1 MEPGDPAT
9 LGDEWLRLAA
19 HGSAPAAAR
28 RHVSEWLSAHDA
40 APEVVHDLAL
50 AVSELAA
57 NVVQH
62 SGTEWVFVRIDDAH
76 PGWWTLEVV
85 GGPRQLPDHLK
96 DPTQWT
102 VAAPDSR
109 RGGRGLGIVRSV
121 VDEVEVDE
129 RGDELAIRCR
139 RARVPDEEPTRRA

>member
-28 RHVSEWLSAHDA
+28 RHVSEWLSARHA
-40 APEVVHDLAL
+40 EPAVVHDLAL

-62 SGTEWVFVRIDDAH
+62 SGTAWVLVRVDDDD
-76 PGWWTLEVV
+76 PEWWTLEVV
-85 GGPRQLPDHLK
+85 GGPRQLPDHLR
-96 DPTQWT
+96 DPARWT
-102 VAAPDSR
+102 VAEPDSR

-139 RARVPDEEPTRRA
+139 RRRVSA